1 MLGLVETQSKKQ
13 PLPGEAIR
21 YSFIDFKV
29 QKVAS
34 DQSHFLVTGREFS
47 EFELCVWGGIFIWET
62 GHISKRKKG
71 RTLSVAFLFFH
82 YYYYCC
88 FSG

>member
-47 EFELCVWGGIFIWET
+47 EFELCVGGAFSFGKQVTFQRE
-62 GHISKRKKG
+62 RKEG
-71 RTLSVAFLFFH
+71 RCL
-82 YYYYCC
+82 
-88 FSG
+88 

>member
-47 EFELCVWGGIFIWET
+47 EFELCGGGHFHLGNRSHFKEKERKDVVCSFFIF
-62 GHISKRKKG
+62 S
-71 RTLSVAFLFFH
+71 LLLLLF
-82 YYYYCC
+82 
-88 FSG
+88 